1 MKHIKLF
8 EVWSSR
14 FNRTLQGASAIATS
28 TNKGFGRAAKSVR
41 DYAERQISEEEFT
54 LELEDGKY
62 VIITHDPDFLLKPI
76 AEFTESNPNIKPQQV
91 NKYFKIPV
99 KIKEASPGLANDL
112 FTLQK
117 MGPIMLG
124 FRNPRVTGKGGIDDA
139 SLILGPSENK
149 DRIGYNP
156 VRFSDRAGLENF
168 LAMAMQAIITSPEP
182 GFSASSTWVKNEPS
196 QIGMETLPEGMT
208 QEKFDIRRL
217 IQDVVLKRD
226 IREFIM

>member
-8 EVWSSR
+8 EAWSSK

-41 DYAERQISEEEFT
+41 DYAEKQISEEEFT

-99 KIKEASPGLANDL
+99 KIKEASPGLTSVL
-112 FTLQK
+112 FAEQK
-117 MGPIMLG
+117 MEGLFLW
-124 FRNPRVTGKGGIDDA
+124 FRTPSPSESNPVAKA
-139 SLILGPSENK
+139 SILLGPLDGSS
-149 DRIGYNP
+149 GSHNP
-156 VRFSDRAGLENF
+156 VMFSDRSGFENF
-168 LAMAMQAIITSPEP
+168 LSMAMQSIITSPEP

-208 QEKFDIRRL
+208 QEKFDILRS
-217 IQDVVLKRD
+217 IQDVILKRD